1 MNNLYNKVCCLR
13 CFGCRIIFLGRQ
25 LEQLI
30 QQAKLFLLFWLSC
43 YIFRTTTQTTCTTK
57 NVVSVVLVVVFL
69 LDDNRYNLY
78 NIAGCSC
85 CYGCRLQIIWLSYD
99 IAHLSENV
107 NFAAQ
112 NVKRPRP
119 SNRSRKRAPR
129 GQNRTSSPL
138 FGRQI
143 FLFGRQKILSPKQ

>member
-1 MNNLYNKVCCLR
+1 MRVVLVVLVVVLYFKDDNSNNLYNKESCSC
-13 CFGCRIIFLGRQ
+13 CFGCRAFIRPPTGTTSTT
-25 LEQLI
+25 
-30 QQAKLFLLFWLSC
+30 LSL
-43 YIFRTTTQTTCTTK
+43 
-57 NVVSVVLVVVFL
+57 VSVVLVVVFL
-69 LDDNRYNLY
+69 LDDNRHNLY
-78 NIAGCSC
+78 NIVGCSC

-119 SNRSRKRAPR
+119 PNRRRKRAPR
-129 GQNRTSSPL
+129 AQNRTSSPL

-143 FLFGRQKILSPKQ
+143 FLLGRQKIL